1 MRGTYI
7 TMNILD
13 GVPAAS
19 LMQTTGHKNYKVF
32 SRYIRYAAS
41 ESTKVINRGVDA
53 MYWLP
58 EKKQI

>member
-1 MRGTYI
+1 
-7 TMNILD
+7 MNILD